1 MKILPLALALSVAGL
16 SASAN
21 EYEPQIRDYLENNIM
36 SWVNDPAVVQAVLE
50 QNQRNSGM
58 SQDEIDMLDANW
70 RAEVGAS
77 SSPTIDPVLNNPSS
91 AFLREQVAA
100 AGGAI
105 TEIFTMDL
113 NGLNVAA
120 SDTTSDYWQG
130 DEDKFSQTYLIGAGA
145 VHISDVE
152 FDESSQSYQAQVS
165 ITLVDPGTNAAIG
178 AMTVGLNADELF

>member
-1 MKILPLALALSVAGL
+1 M
-16 SASAN
+16 
-21 EYEPQIRDYLENNIM
+21 
-36 SWVNDPAVVQAVLE
+36 
-50 QNQRNSGM
+50 
-58 SQDEIDMLDANW
+58 
-70 RAEVGAS
+70 
-77 SSPTIDPVLNNPSS
+77 
-91 AFLREQVAA
+91 AA